1 MVKTY
6 EISCPECNESFHV
19 PHSPGKREGATMD
32 CMMCDVTLI
41 FQKRKVLNFHKWL
54 HDETKGD
61 EYQWPEDGQGT
72 HAVDIRP
79 RTDNT
84 DMPRKGEFIG
94 E

>member
-54 HDETKGD
+54 HDETDG
-61 EYQWPEDGQGT
+61 QWPEDGQGT